1 MDWPRVKNILI
12 ISFLILNLLL
22 VFRLYVQPNYAFPG
36 ERLSE
41 ESMDAIVEVLKQNG
55 VTINTALPRVSS
67 RRPAINISL
76 HAYSAEEIAQ
86 MRTNILGPLAPQ
98 DVAPEDEQYVFTLD
112 NELLIITSRGYV
124 TYIVNDPDPDPDPV
138 GSAISE
144 TEAKAIA
151 NEFMGKKLGNPKN
164 FVFDG
169 ISFTEGMGYLVD
181 YVQTHN
187 NSSMFDGYIT
197 MVVKPSGV
205 ARMWLCQLDISS
217 KPWGGKDVLTPH
229 EALLK
234 LHSHRVNSGETDK
247 MEVLRV
253 DLGYYGSIYDS
264 DQAWEAVPVW
274 RIYTSVGDF
283 KVNALSGIIE
293 Q

>member
-41 ESMDAIVEVLKQNG
+41 GGMDAIVKVLEQNG

-67 RRPAINISL
+67 RLPAINISL
-76 HAYSAEEIAQ
+76 HTYSAEEIAQ
-86 MRTNILGPLAPQ
+86 MRTNILGPLAQQ
-98 DVAPEDEQYVFTLD
+98 DVAPEDGQHVFTLG
-112 NELLIITSRGYV
+112 NELLIITARGYV
-124 TYIVNDPDPDPDPV
+124 TYIVSDPDPV
-138 GSAISE
+138 PIGSAISE

-151 NEFMGKKLGNPKN
+151 NEFMGKKLGNPKD

-181 YVQTHN
+181 YVQTYN
-187 NSSMFDGYIT
+187 NFSMFPGYIT

-217 KPWGGKDVLTPH
+217 KRGVKDVITPH

-234 LHSHRVNSGETDK
+234 LHSHRVNSGETSK
-247 MEVLRV
+247 IEVLRV
-253 DLGYYGSIYDS
+253 DLGYYSSIYDS